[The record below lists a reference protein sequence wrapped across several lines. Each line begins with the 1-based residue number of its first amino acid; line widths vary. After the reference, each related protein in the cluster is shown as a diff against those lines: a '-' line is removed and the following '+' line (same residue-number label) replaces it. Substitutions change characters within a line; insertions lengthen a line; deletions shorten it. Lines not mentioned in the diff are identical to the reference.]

1 MAGKVAA
8 IVVASPTRRSTALN
22 QYVRKPK
29 KGQRVDRFVAS
40 SGINGAMPAAVEVQ
54 MGRNRTHWG
63 KDGTRTVTKDVGGE
77 EKSVTEGQYVQ
88 AYHVIQSF
96 ARDGEGSLDPEDPGE
111 WERGHQIGVE
121 LARTVAGENRFAAV
135 TTQIDGT
142 TGCIHNHVVIDSVD
156 KRTGR
161 SFDSSHLKHKNLVKA
176 HDGMLTDLGYQQVNP
191 EYQPEG
197 TQAKKAKKTLEK
209 SELRA
214 YAAHENWDAGGRRG
228 KEPFSVAVMRQR
240 IEEALEETSFTTFE
254 EFTQTARAYDLDV
267 QQRGEGGRGIS
278 YGLYTLNEN
287 GEPQLLS
294 NSKRRAS
301 KLGTNYMMDAV
312 ERAAQ
317 RNHTMQAQTQT
328 QQPQTQPTAV
338 REIPDNAFS
347 GYDGKPEPVILK
359 MQHRWSSDEIKASI
373 DAWEAEHQE
382 QAEARPIPAA
392 ALGADGR
399 PSKFELMAKHGFSPE
414 ESDASIAQWKTEHE
428 AQQDTEAAAEH
439 SMAPAP
445 SKPDEASHQAQATEQ
460 PDDAAVAAPLPAEDE
475 WQQKARQ
482 HRERQQRL
490 RDEIDQAEED
500 AKQNPDAELADRV
513 VTYRAQDGDRTP
525 TPGAMRD
532 SGMGEVEVAAAIQ
545 SWITLRLPETAS
557 ERAAAQESAPPQH
570 RPEQPDPSADPVPVE
585 ESHEPAERPVETAE
599 PVESASTSQPAPSAT
614 DEAEEQP
621 ETQRQVRDKKT
632 GRTHVTEAEKMRR
645 DLDRKLRREGL
656 DHPGSGRD
664 DPQLD

>member
-1 MAGKVAA
+1 MGGKVAA

-54 MGRNRTHWG
+54 MARNRTHWG

-96 ARDGEGSLDPEDPGE
+96 ARDGEGALDPEDPGE

-161 SFDSSHLKHKNLVKA
+161 SFDSSHVKHKTLVAA

-191 EYQPEG
+191 DYQPEG
-197 TQAKKAKKTLEK
+197 KQAKKAKKTLEK

-214 YAAHENWDAGGRRG
+214 YAAHDNWDAGGRQG
-228 KEPFSVAVMRQR
+228 KEPFSVAVMRQQ
-240 IEEALEETSFTTFE
+240 IEDALQETNFTTFE
-254 EFTQTARAYDLDV
+254 EFTDTARAYDLDV
-267 QQRGEGGRGIS
+267 QRRGEGGRGIS
-278 YGLYTLNEN
+278 YGLHTLDEH

-301 KLGTNYMMDAV
+301 KLGTNYMMEAV

-317 RNHTMQAQTQT
+317 RNQTMQTQTQT

-338 REIPDNAFS
+338 REIPEDAFS
-347 GYDGKPEPVILK
+347 GYDGRPEPVILK
-359 MQHRWSSDEIKASI
+359 MQHRWSSDEIQASI
-373 DAWEAEHQE
+373 AAWEAEHQE
-382 QAEARPIPAA
+382 QAEARAIPAA
-392 ALGADGR
+392 ALGEDGR
-399 PSKFELMAKHGFSPE
+399 PSKFELMADHGFNKAE
-414 ESDASIAQWKTEHE
+414 VDASIAAWEAEQH

-439 SMAPAP
+439 SASPSQ
-445 SKPDEASHQAQATEQ
+445 SKPDAASDQAEATEQ
-460 PDDAAVAAPLPAEDE
+460 HGDTVAAVQLPVEDD
-475 WQQKARQ
+475 WQRQARQ
-482 HRERQQRL
+482 SRERQQRL
-490 RDEIDQAEED
+490 REEIDQAEED

-513 VTYRAQDGDRTP
+513 VTFRSKDGYRTA

-532 SGMGEVEVAAAIQ
+532 SGMCEVEVASAIQ

-557 ERAAAQESAPPQH
+557 ERAAAQESAPPPQH
-570 RPEQPDPSADPVPVE
+570 PPEQPEPSADPVPVE
-585 ESHEPAERPVETAE
+585 EPQEPAELPAE
-599 PVESASTSQPAPSAT
+599 PQEPAPSAT
-614 DEAEEQP
+614 DEAEQQP

-632 GRTHVTEAEKMRR
+632 GRSHVTEAETVQR
-645 DLDRKLRREGL
+645 DLERKLRREGL
-656 DHPGSGRD
+656 DVPGSGRD
-664 DPQLD
+664 DRQLD